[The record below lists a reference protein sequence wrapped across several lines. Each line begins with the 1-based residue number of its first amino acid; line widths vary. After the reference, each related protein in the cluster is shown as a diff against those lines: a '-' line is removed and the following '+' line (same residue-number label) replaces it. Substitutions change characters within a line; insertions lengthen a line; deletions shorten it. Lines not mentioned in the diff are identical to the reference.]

1 MPGFARGGAPRALEI
16 AAGRALSLALA
27 DDGLVYGFGRL
38 GDGECARAPRRLA
51 CFAPGAV
58 AVAADI
64 DAYALVNGAVVAA
77 GFEWE

>member
-1 MPGFARGGAPRALEI
+1 MPP
-16 AAGRALSLALA
+16 
-27 DDGLVYGFGRL
+27 
-38 GDGECARAPRRLA
+38 